1 MSKKIT
7 QKIKELLTPEDLK
20 VFESAVDVMVDEKA
34 LSKAQSIITLK
45 EEELKSKYET
55 LAEEYVQKEISERL
69 TVEKVKLVES
79 YDAKMNLLE
88 EKVIAKLDSFLDHVI
103 AEQVSDEML
112 EKIAINETLT
122 PVVEG
127 IRNVFTQNHL
137 KVNSKA
143 KANIDALKS
152 ELTEAKAELNE
163 SIEKQMKMQSQLE
176 QSAVFLMISEK
187 TNGFAKTERAKVME
201 MFKDKD
207 FEEVQKNIDG
217 FVSVLKESSS
227 VKTQLKTNT
236 LKPTKSVKAKVNS
249 INESTVV
256 SALSQKE
263 PIKQPVAREE
273 VTVEDIANNYL

>member
-69 TVEKVKLVES
+69 TVEKAKLVES

-163 SIEKQMKMQSQLE
+163 SIEKQMKM
-176 QSAVFLMISEK
+176 
-187 TNGFAKTERAKVME
+187 
-201 MFKDKD
+201 
-207 FEEVQKNIDG
+207 
-217 FVSVLKESSS
+217 
-227 VKTQLKTNT
+227 
-236 LKPTKSVKAKVNS
+236 
-249 INESTVV
+249 
-256 SALSQKE
+256 
-263 PIKQPVAREE
+263 
-273 VTVEDIANNYL
+273 